1 VSRHPFLLVPCLL
14 AALAVAAGCTEAPP
28 PPLVATPAARTS
40 EPVPTDTSQVVVGVD
55 GIGGGYNP
63 HELSDQS
70 SVTTALSTLLLP
82 SVFRT
87 APDGTP
93 VLDHTLMVSAQVTD
107 AAPFTVTYQLRTD
120 ATWSDGTP
128 IDAADFVYLRT
139 QMTGQ
144 QGVIDPAGYQL
155 ISGITAR
162 DNAKTVTV
170 TFAKAYPAWRSLFS
184 DLLPAHLLK
193 DAPGGFANA
202 LDDAFPATAGPFD
215 IKTLDSG
222 GGEIVL
228 ERSDRYWD
236 TPSVLDQIVLRKA
249 DQQDLVDALRSKAD
263 QAVYTRINSTGL
275 NLLHQLSP
283 TVALSTVA
291 RPEVATV
298 LLRPT
303 SPQLSDQ
310 YVRGAVAAAVNRAAL
325 IATGTGGGPSSKLVA
340 NALVTAPSATG
351 YAATMPANA
360 PGATPQPAAVSSL
373 LAQAGYEQSAGA
385 WTRNGHSLDL
395 VIAAPD
401 GREPYVSIA
410 NQLREQLVGAGIPA
424 TVITPSASQLYEQ
437 MLGATPTSAGG
448 GASSTDAPVD
458 ILVGPQPVG
467 GDPATELAS
476 WFGCTAATQTGATP
490 VSAGPLGWCD
500 SAVQSTITAALTGET
515 PLPSALAEVEPLLW
529 AQAVEIPLFQ
539 VSDELAV
546 GPQVSGVDAGPPLAG
561 PFFGAA
567 GWSRTSG

>member
-1 VSRHPFLLVPCLL
+1 MVAGLM
-14 AALAVAAGCTEAPP
+14 AVAGCTEAPP
-28 PPLVATPAARTS
+28 PPLVSTPAARTS
-40 EPVPTDTSQVVVGVD
+40 TPVPTDTSQVVVGVD

-93 VLDHTLMVSAQVTD
+93 ELDHTLMVSAQVTD

-120 ATWSDGTP
+120 ASWSDGTP
-128 IDAADFVYLRT
+128 IDAADFVYLRN

-144 QGVIDPAGYQL
+144 QGVVDPAGYEL

-162 DNAKTVTV
+162 DNAKTITV
-170 TFAKAYPAWRSLFS
+170 TFAKAYPAWRTLFAN
-184 DLLPAHLLK
+184 LLPAHLLK

-202 LDDAFPATAGPFD
+202 LNDAFPATAGPFD

-236 TPSVLDQIVLRKA
+236 KPSVLDQIVLRKG
-249 DQQDLVDALRSKAD
+249 DQQDLVDALHSKAD
-263 QAVYTRINSTGL
+263 QIVYTRVDAAGV
-275 NLLHQLSP
+275 NLLRQLG
-283 TVALSTVA
+283 TAFGLSTVA

-298 LLRPT
+298 LLRPG

-310 YVRGAVAAAVNRAAL
+310 SVREAVAAAVNRAAL
-325 IATGTGGGPSSKLVA
+325 VATGTGGGPSSKLVA
-340 NALVTAPSATG
+340 NALVTAPSANG
-351 YAATMPANA
+351 YVATMPAGA
-360 PGATPQPAAVSSL
+360 PGATPQPTRVPSL
-373 LAQAGYEQSAGA
+373 LAQAGYEQTAGA
-385 WTRNGHSLDL
+385 WTRNGHALDL

-401 GREPYVSIA
+401 GREPYVTIA

-424 TVITPSASQLYEQ
+424 TVITPSAAQLYEQ
-437 MLGATPTSAGG
+437 QLGATSTATNGG
-448 GASSTDAPVD
+448 TGTTNAPID
-458 ILVGPQPVG
+458 ILVGPQPAG

-476 WFGCTAATQTGATP
+476 WFGCTTGTQPGATP
-490 VSAGPLGWCD
+490 VASGPLGWCD
-500 SAVQSTITAALTGET
+500 QSVQAAIASALTGET
-515 PLPSALAEVEPLLW
+515 ALPTALATVEPQLW

-546 GPQVSGVDAGPPLAG
+546 GQQVSGVDAGPPLAG

-567 GWSRTSG
+567 AWSRTSG